1 MKNNQPVNSHEY
13 VVRSDSSIISRTD
26 EKGLITYV
34 NDDFVEASGF
44 TRAEL
49 IGEPHN
55 MVRHPDMPPEAF
67 RDMWATLKQ
76 GKPWGGIVKNR
87 RKDGGFY
94 WVKAMATPLSSG
106 GYMSVRTA
114 AGVPEMRAASA
125 LYEQMRRDPSLRLE
139 QGSVRGGAF
148 KRLVRRI
155 NDIDLSKRLWMST
168 LASMVIVCL
177 CLWLGLQVVA
187 AVPAGRQPRG

>member
-34 NDDFVEASGF
+34 NDDFVEAPGF

-94 WVKAMATPLSSG
+94 WVKAMATKEYG
-106 GYMSVRTA
+106 GN
-114 AGVPEMRAASA
+114 
-125 LYEQMRRDPSLRLE
+125 RD
-139 QGSVRGGAF
+139 
-148 KRLVRRI
+148 K
-155 NDIDLSKRLWMST
+155 
-168 LASMVIVCL
+168 
-177 CLWLGLQVVA
+177 
-187 AVPAGRQPRG
+187 